1 MASNHNEDMSNVATA
16 PNLRI
21 LDLGYNGI
29 RHITGVSGLHHLRQL
44 YLGRNKI
51 EAISGLEGLEIEV
64 LDLQSNRIRN
74 PIGLNTLTSL
84 KELLLYSLSITN
96 RYLAYNG
103 IAEMHD
109 VDQLRNVNTL
119 DLSNNF
125 LTDTNGFEGFVSLEY
140 VWV

>member
-1 MASNHNEDMSNVATA
+1 MSNVATA

-44 YLGRNKI
+44 FLGRNKI
-51 EAISGLEGLEIEV
+51 EAITGLEGLEIEV

-74 PIGLNTLTSL
+74 PVGLNTLTSL
-84 KELLLYSLSITN
+84 KELSVSLCLFTC

-125 LTDTNGFEGFVSLEY
+125 LTSTEGFEGFVSLEY
-140 VWV
+140 VWVRMHVH

>member
-1 MASNHNEDMSNVATA
+1 M
-16 PNLRI
+16 
-21 LDLGYNGI
+21 
-29 RHITGVSGLHHLRQL
+29 
-44 YLGRNKI
+44 
-51 EAISGLEGLEIEV
+51 